1 MTKGEK
7 GMWNSP
13 WLPLALGLA
22 FAVAGPARADVWDI
36 QTQNDNTVATENE
49 LVHGSDQ
56 LHDLG
61 ALPGPLPDE
70 DWFRMRQRSYSSYEV
85 VADGTSGDIAR
96 TLSLDRIAPDGST
109 VLQASAPIGL
119 GFSRSLRFANV
130 TGAAVTNE
138 YIRVRSGQCTTGCGP
153 DDVYRVRF
161 SETTYAIPR
170 FNNSGGQ
177 VTVLMLQNPS
187 DYTISGA
194 VYFWNPPGALIAT
207 APFTLAP
214 RQLLALA
221 TQIPAPG
228 VSGSM
233 TIAHDGSYGDLAG
246 RAVSLDPSTGLSFD
260 HPMVPRFR

>member
-1 MTKGEK
+1 MR
-7 GMWNSP
+7 NSP

-22 FAVAGPARADVWDI
+22 LAVAGPARADVWDV

-49 LVHGSDQ
+49 LVHGFDQ

-61 ALPGPLPDE
+61 ALPGPLPDQ
-70 DWFRMRQRSYSSYEV
+70 DWFRLRQRPFSSYEV
-85 VADGTSGDIAR
+85 VADGASGDIGP
-96 TLSLDRIAPDGST
+96 TLGLERIAPDGST
-109 VLQASAPIGL
+109 VLQGSVPIGL
-119 GFSRSLRFANV
+119 GFSRSLRWTNA
-130 TGAAVTNE
+130 TAAAVTGE
-138 YIRVRSGQCTTGCGP
+138 YIRVRSGSCTTGCGP

-170 FNNSGGQ
+170 FNNTGEQ
-177 VTVLMLQNPS
+177 ITVLLLQNPT

-194 VYFWNPPGALIAT
+194 VYFWNTAGALVAT

-214 RQLLALA
+214 RQLLVLP
-221 TQIPAPG
+221 TQNLAPG

-233 TIAHDGSYGDLAG
+233 TVAHDGSYGDLAG
-246 RAVSLDPSTGLSFD
+246 KAVAVEPSTGLSFD